1 MNKLDKAFEL
11 FDSFN
16 KQDPNTIIWD
26 DTTYPSEY
34 FYALKLHQWVKELAP
49 DASEALLLAS
59 RAQHI
64 GRWTSPRTSYADGK
78 AGYLQ
83 WRIDLAQ
90 FHSAK
95 ATELMREAGYED
107 EIIGDVQHI
116 MLKKELRSDPEVQ
129 TIENALCLVFLQ
141 YQYEDFIAKHDEK
154 KVTRILQKSW
164 SKMSQPGRDTAL
176 TITFSDK
183 GKELIEKAIS

>member
-1 MNKLDKAFEL
+1 MNKLEKAFEL
-11 FDSFN
+11 FDSYN

-26 DTTYPSEY
+26 DTTYASEY

-49 DASEALLLAS
+49 NASEALLLAS

-83 WRIDLAQ
+83 WRIDLAK
-90 FHSAK
+90 FHAAK
-95 ATELMREAGYED
+95 AAQLMKEAGYDD
-107 EIIGDVQHI
+107 EVTGAVQHI
-116 MLKKELRSDPEVQ
+116 MLKKDLRTDPEVQ

-141 YQYEDFIAKHDEK
+141 YQYEDFISKHDEK
-154 KVTRILQKSW
+154 KITWILQKSW
-164 SKMSQPGRDTAL
+164 AKMSQPGRDAAL